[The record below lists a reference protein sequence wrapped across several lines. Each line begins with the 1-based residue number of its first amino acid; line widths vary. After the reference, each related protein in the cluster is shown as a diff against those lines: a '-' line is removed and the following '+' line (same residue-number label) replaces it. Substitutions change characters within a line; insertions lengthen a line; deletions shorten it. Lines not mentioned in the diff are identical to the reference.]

1 MNQKEIGTILVIA
14 GIIFLLFVVMARNRE
29 EQYIEMHM
37 QATGS
42 CFLEDGTCLHAE
54 LNSPSNLLGWLAS
67 ALIFSLGIYLIF
79 FDKTQEKLM
88 KQNQEVS
95 KALES
100 REKKDIENE
109 KFSAFLST
117 FSEEEKVVLG
127 AIKEQDGITQSTLRY
142 RTGLSKTGLSLMLKN
157 FEDKNIIS
165 RKPDGKTNKVFLR
178 KIF

>member
-1 MNQKEIGTILVIA
+1 
-14 GIIFLLFVVMARNRE
+14 
-29 EQYIEMHM
+29 
-37 QATGS
+37 
-42 CFLEDGTCLHAE
+42 
-54 LNSPSNLLGWLAS
+54 
-67 ALIFSLGIYLIF
+67 
-79 FDKTQEKLM
+79 M